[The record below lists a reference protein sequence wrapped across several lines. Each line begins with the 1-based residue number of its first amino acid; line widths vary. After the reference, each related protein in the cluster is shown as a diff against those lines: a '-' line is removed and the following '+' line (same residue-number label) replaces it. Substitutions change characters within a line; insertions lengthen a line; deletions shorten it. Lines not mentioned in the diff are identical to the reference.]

1 MADEQDK
8 QAADQGA
15 SGGGGGL
22 NIKLLGIVAGIMVV
36 EAVAVFGAVKFL
48 AGPAQASAELVGEDI
63 NDDEQPVEILLIDD
77 RFQNMQSGRVWGWA
91 IEAHLKLRQRNQSEV
106 ERVMEAQS
114 AEVREGIA
122 LIVRRAQDRH
132 LREPGLE
139 TLSRQLTT
147 YVHQVFGTDQDG
159 IPLVDRVIIA
169 KLKGTPEDI

>member
-1 MADEQDK
+1 MADEQENTE
-8 QAADQGA
+8 AA
-15 SGGGGGL
+15 SESKGGGFNLMLVLMVG
-22 NIKLLGIVAGIMVV
+22 GIMLV
-36 EAVAVFGAVKFL
+36 EGVLVFAAAQFL
-48 AGPAQASAELVGEDI
+48 AGPAQAAGEIVDDGT
-63 NDDEQPVEILLIDD
+63 NDKEQPIELPLIDD

-91 IEAHLKLRQRNQSEV
+91 VEAHLKVRQRNQAEV
-106 ERVMEAQS
+106 ERIQLAQEA
-114 AEVREGIA
+114 EIREGIA
-122 LIVRRAQDRH
+122 LIFRRAQDRH